1 MTDTEVKGKTV
12 VVLGAQFGDEGKGKL
27 VYDLI
32 KTFARNGPVTCVR
45 FNGGSNAGHT
55 IVIDGVSYDTHLC
68 PSGILHPGCYNVIGN
83 GVFVNIMSLFKE
95 LTRFKS
101 MGIDYERRLLIST
114 NAHMTFMFHCLIDG
128 LQNGGIGTTKQGMGP
143 TAIDKVDRC
152 GVRMNSL
159 LSDDWEL
166 SISNAYA
173 RCMHHY
179 TDIVFEHEISY
190 PEVKK
195 FTSLLDMMNYE
206 IEFVR
211 TKLDELRSMIGAAH
225 YYLNDLPTKT
235 SLVMEGANAIM
246 LDTDFGTY
254 PYVTSTAC
262 TVGNIMI
269 GTGMSYKSFHSRQPE
284 IVGVTKAYITRVG
297 GGVLPTEDTTEVGDA
312 MQRVGKEFGVT
323 TKRRRR
329 CGHLDLTQLCY
340 AQMLSGFDYLNLTKL
355 DILSQFDTVKF
366 CVHYFA
372 NGAIVVNYPVDEK
385 DLAKVKPT
393 YVTMDGWKDFDISAC
408 KAYDELHSNIKK
420 FIFYIESIVGVPV
433 KYINTGAGEGNLIVR
448 EI

>member
-1 MTDTEVKGKTV
+1 LSFFQSQPIKIDAYHSLLSNNKQINLYSSKMSNTEPNGKTV

-32 KTFARNGPVTCVR
+32 KKFAQTGPVTCVR

-68 PSGILHPGCYNVIGN
+68 PSGILHPNCYNVIGN
-83 GVFVNIMSLFKE
+83 GVFVNAMSLLKE
-95 LTRFKS
+95 LTKFKS
-101 MGIDYERRLLIST
+101 MGIEYERRLVIST
-114 NAHMTFMFHCLIDG
+114 NAHMTFMFHCLMDG

-166 SISNAYA
+166 TISNAYS
-173 RCMHHY
+173 RCMRYYHG
-179 TDIVFEHEISY
+179 VSFEHEITY

-206 IEFVR
+206 IEFIGSN
-211 TKLDELRSMIGAAH
+211 LAQLRSMIGSTH
-225 YYLNDLPTKT
+225 YYLNDLPTMT
-235 SLVMEGANAIM
+235 SLVIEGANAIM

-262 TVGNIMI
+262 TIGNVMV
-269 GTGMSYKSFHSRQPE
+269 GTGMSYKKFTSRNPE
-284 IVGVTKAYITRVG
+284 IIGVTKAYITRVG
-297 GGVLPTEDTTEVGDA
+297 GGVLPTEDTTDVGDS

-323 TKRRRR
+323 TKPEIP
-329 CGHLDLTQLCY
+329 GHEIRLAA
-340 AQMLSGFDYLNLTKL
+340 AQIVTKA
-355 DILSQFDTVKF
+355 TK
-366 CVHYFA
+366 
-372 NGAIVVNYPVDEK
+372 
-385 DLAKVKPT
+385 
-393 YVTMDGWKDFDISAC
+393 
-408 KAYDELHSNIKK
+408 
-420 FIFYIESIVGVPV
+420 
-433 KYINTGAGEGNLIVR
+433 
-448 EI
+448 